1 MRQRSD
7 ARRARCL
14 PGGIQADKVPLWY
27 CRGRWRKSSSSR
39 YPEGYRSCEAIPGGH
54 AVSRL
59 AFRQTKYPCG
69 IAAVAGAKVRHRDTL
84 KGTGPAKRSPCWHSG
99 RLPRSLAQKFVI
111 ASLRSDLPVDLA
123 GDWFSSRDSGRLPR
137 SLTQKFVIASL
148 RSDLPVDLAGDWFSR
163 RDSGRQSTLVVL
175 PRSLAL
181 PRNDGMLGHRESIPG
196 GHAVSRLAYREGTG
210 SPGWHSG
217 RLPRSL
223 TLPRNDGM
231 LGHREGIPGGHGVF
245 LVAHWEIAALRSQ

>member
-1 MRQRSD
+1 MS
-7 ARRARCL
+7 
-14 PGGIQADKVPLWY
+14 PW
-27 CRGRWRKSSSSR
+27 WRVRSSSR
-39 YPEGYRSCEAIPGGH
+39 ACEAIPGGH

-137 SLTQKFVIASL
+137 SL
-148 RSDLPVDLAGDWFSR
+148 
-163 RDSGRQSTLVVL
+163 
-175 PRSLAL
+175 AL
-181 PRNDGMLGHRESIPG
+181 PRNDGILSLRSDTRRARCLPVGIQADKVPLWYCRGRWRSLAMTGFSSSRNDTRRARCLPGGGCVRHRE
-196 GHAVSRLAYREGTG
+196 LAKR
-210 SPGWHSG
+210 SPC
-217 RLPRSL
+217 
-223 TLPRNDGM
+223 
-231 LGHREGIPGGHGVF
+231 
-245 LVAHWEIAALRSQ
+245 